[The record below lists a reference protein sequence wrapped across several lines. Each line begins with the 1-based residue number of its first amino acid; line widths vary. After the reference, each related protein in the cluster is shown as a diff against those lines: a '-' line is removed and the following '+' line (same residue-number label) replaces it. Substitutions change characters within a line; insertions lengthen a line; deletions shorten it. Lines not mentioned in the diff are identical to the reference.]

1 MLRLGMTNPPYI
13 LDFLEEISEI
23 LNHPRVY
30 SFLHIPVQ
38 SASDAVLSDMRREY
52 TCADFC
58 RVVDHM
64 MQNVPNIYI
73 ATDFICAYPTETKSD
88 FEESMALIQKYR
100 FPSLFINQF
109 YPRMGT
115 PAANLKKIDTV
126 EARRRTAEMSALFR
140 SYSRYDKERI
150 GERHRVLVCELAT
163 DRQHYVGHNKY
174 YEHFLISAKKCLLGK
189 WVEVRITEVSKFYMK
204 AVLVT
209 DDINACLD
217 SDPMT
222 DISFPTYSYWITAF
236 IFGSDDFT
244 VTPNRLFWLMRKNNG
259 ERVRDAEG
267 FRLRAAGICIRGEGS
282 SREILLITG
291 GKDDGRWIIP
301 GGGIEKDENESD
313 AALREVFEEA
323 GVKAEILAR
332 VGEFRDEER
341 RHRTVVFLLTVKEEL
356 KEWEDG
362 CFGRQREWVSL
373 EEALR
378 RVKHSQ
384 TCIIEHICRM

>member
-1 MLRLGMTNPPYI
+1 MRWGLPELSVK
-13 LDFLEEISEI
+13 FEI
-23 LNHPRVY
+23 
-30 SFLHIPVQ
+30 F
-38 SASDAVLSDMRREY
+38 
-52 TCADFC
+52 
-58 RVVDHM
+58 
-64 MQNVPNIYI
+64 
-73 ATDFICAYPTETKSD
+73 FI
-88 FEESMALIQKYR
+88 
-100 FPSLFINQF
+100 FPFINF
-109 YPRMGT
+109 
-115 PAANLKKIDTV
+115 I
-126 EARRRTAEMSALFR
+126 LF
-140 SYSRYDKERI
+140 S
-150 GERHRVLVCELAT
+150 V
-163 DRQHYVGHNKY
+163 
-174 YEHFLISAKKCLLGK
+174 
-189 WVEVRITEVSKFYMK
+189 
-204 AVLVT
+204 
-209 DDINACLD
+209 
-217 SDPMT
+217 
-222 DISFPTYSYWITAF
+222 
-236 IFGSDDFT
+236 FGSDDFT

-282 SREILLITG
+282 NREILLITG

-301 GGGIEKDENESD
+301 GGGIEKNENESD

-332 VGEFRDEER
+332 VGEFRNEER